1 MADISQAHCLRKK
14 TGFAGTVCSGIC
26 YYSLMSTLAKIEEA
40 IVRLPAG
47 QVDKLAAWL
56 EHRRSNCSQTLDMPQ
71 EPDFSARARKIWG
84 ERPAGKPLSE
94 LVSDSRSWSCDLPR
108 HGLSG

>member
-1 MADISQAHCLRKK
+1 MPPGEKA
-14 TGFAGTVCSGIC
+14 FAGTVCSGIY
-26 YYSLMSTLAKIEEA
+26 YYSLMSTLAEIEEA

-56 EHRRSNCSQTLDMPQ
+56 ERRRGTRSHTSVTPR

-94 LVSDSRSWSCDLPR
+94 LVSDSRS
-108 HGLSG
+108 

>member
-1 MADISQAHCLRKK
+1 
-14 TGFAGTVCSGIC
+14 
-26 YYSLMSTLAKIEEA
+26 MSTLAEIEEA

-56 EHRRSNCSQTLDMPQ
+56 ERRRSSRSQTSVTPR

-84 ERPAGKPLSE
+84 EKPAGKPLSE
-94 LVSDSRSWSCDLPR
+94 LVSDSRS
-108 HGLSG
+108 